1 MQRHFWT
8 SHFPSKAAFI
18 FIIGTL
24 MLFLAGC
31 SHRSYLIVN
40 YQVPEVTNRLQN
52 LKIRV
57 KINDARTDRYIL
69 APAAQRQFKGFDN
82 TYSLSWIYPE
92 EKRTFAG
99 EYDLEG
105 LFQVAFE
112 KRLEMM
118 GVDVSSTELDRRP
131 VLQIDIHEL
140 KIDLENR
147 NWVAQ
152 MSYTASLLKDNQ
164 LVARDKVSGSAER
177 VKIIGRK
184 GADNTLS
191 DIFSDII
198 NKLKLDSLFDQ
209 AKLDLP

>member
-1 MQRHFWT
+1 M
-8 SHFPSKAAFI
+8 
-18 FIIGTL
+18 
-24 MLFLAGC
+24 
-31 SHRSYLIVN
+31 
-40 YQVPEVTNRLQN
+40 
-52 LKIRV
+52 
-57 KINDARTDRYIL
+57 KINDTRTDRYIL
-69 APAAQRQFKGFDN
+69 TPAAQREFKGFDN
-82 TYSLSWIYPE
+82 TYSLSWTYPE
-92 EKRTFAG
+92 EKRTYAG

-112 KRLEMM
+112 KRLERM
-118 GVDVSSTELDRRP
+118 GVDVSSTELDQRP

-140 KIDLENR
+140 KIDLEGR
-147 NWVAQ
+147 NWLAQ

-177 VKIIGRK
+177 VRIIGRK